1 MSLET
6 RAIIELVN
14 QGHLPPLCVNQK
26 TNKKLV
32 FHNINKSKKVRFLKK
47 KQTHLQRSISRLKD
61 ITMKVAEKHSNAE
74 YAGRGDKRAYRK
86 SKRHRTELRF
96 PFCLCPSFF
105 FSARNEHIYGKYKDK
120 QHRKKSFFHYY
131 FLRNFIP
138 KTFSILL

>member
-26 TNKKLV
+26 TK
-32 FHNINKSKKVRFLKK
+32 
-47 KQTHLQRSISRLKD
+47 LKD

-86 SKRHRTELRF
+86 SKRHSVASTAKR
-96 PFCLCPSFF
+96 
-105 FSARNEHIYGKYKDK
+105 YGEDGFVL
-120 QHRKKSFFHYY
+120 H
-131 FLRNFIP
+131 L
-138 KTFSILL
+138 ILKIS